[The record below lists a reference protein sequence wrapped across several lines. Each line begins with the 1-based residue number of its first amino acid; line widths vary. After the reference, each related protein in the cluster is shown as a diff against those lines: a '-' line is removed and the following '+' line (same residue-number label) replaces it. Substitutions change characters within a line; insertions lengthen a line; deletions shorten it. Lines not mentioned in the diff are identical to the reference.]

1 MEYTWTLA
9 DDATAAGGGDDHEND
24 GPRLRNSQG
33 SQKKKKKENCQCQ
46 GIALFCLVCN
56 LVILLIFLVR
66 NDFVGGIDSEALDFS
81 QLEDFINNED
91 EGEST

>member
-9 DDATAAGGGDDHEND
+9 DDAAAAGGGDDHEND

-33 SQKKKKKENCQCQ
+33 T
-46 GIALFCLVCN
+46 LFPD
-56 LVILLIFLVR
+56 IWFLIRFLFVLGR